1 MEEWI
6 SRQEK
11 QFSLCGILTCCR
23 HTHVASNLLN
33 PTKLLQPSP
42 LRGAMLF
49 SAELSRVNAVNSA
62 KHTRIAL
69 KLIWAYTNFRKEMDF
84 FPMKVTDHKTERN
97 CIGRNWISAKKT
109 NYQYEAFGQNVL
121 REKPRPKSLFILERL
136 WIFVT
141 SSGRL
146 ETMKTSWTRLSPYFE
161 YNFFS
166 L

>member
-23 HTHVASNLLN
+23 HTHVASNFVE
-33 PTKLLQPSP
+33 PHEVTSTQSTT
-42 LRGAMLF
+42 RAMLF

-97 CIGRNWISAKKT
+97 CIGRNWISAKKIST
-109 NYQYEAFGQNVL
+109 KLLARMFW
-121 REKPRPKSLFILERL
+121 EKSRPKSLFILERL

-161 YNFFS
+161 YNFFF